1 MSNTVGS
8 RETIPKILT
17 ARKNLVLKLSQKQ
30 FDVLIGSMFGDGYI
44 TKLGRIQIEQGENQR
59 DYLLWK
65 YEMLKNITSTKICC
79 AKRQKYSSAKVTT
92 SYRFWTKQYFRPWRA
107 IFYPL
112 GKKIVPEDIKKVLSP
127 LAMAVWFMDDGYL
140 RTKKSIAMSTDKFS
154 TDDLDKIC
162 SALSEKFNIKPT
174 IVKSGKLYFGVV
186 ATEKFINVVEPFIIP
201 SMCYK
206 IP

>member
-17 ARKNLVLKLSQKQ
+17 ARKNLVLKLNQSQ
-30 FDVLIGSMFGDGYI
+30 FDILIGSMFGDGYI
-44 TKLGRIQIEQGENQR
+44 TKLGRIQIEQGENQK

-65 YEMLKNITSTKICC
+65 YKMLQNITSTKVCC
-79 AKRQKYSSAKVTT
+79 AKRQKCSSAKITI
-92 SYRFWTKQYFRPWRA
+92 SYRFWTKQYFRSWRA

-112 GKKIVPEDIKKVLSP
+112 GIKIVPKDVEKVLSP
-127 LAMAVWFMDDGYL
+127 LAMAIWFMDDGYL
-140 RTKKSIAMSTDKFS
+140 RAKNSIAISTDKFS
-154 TDDLDKIC
+154 VDDLGKIC
-162 SALSEKFNIKPT
+162 SVLSVKFHIKPKV
-174 IVKSGKLYFGVV
+174 VKSGKLYFGVL
-186 ATEKFINVVEPFIIP
+186 ATEKFINLVKPFIIP